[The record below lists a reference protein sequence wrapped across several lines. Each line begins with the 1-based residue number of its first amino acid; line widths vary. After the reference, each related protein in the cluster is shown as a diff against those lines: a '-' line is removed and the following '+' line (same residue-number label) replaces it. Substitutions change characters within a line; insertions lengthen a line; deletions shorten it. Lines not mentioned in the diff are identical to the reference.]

1 MADDAHTIRRV
12 LDTDF
17 SRLVEIYTEA
27 VRQTATKV
35 YSPEQI
41 AAWAAFPLKA
51 DKFRE
56 FVFGPETWV
65 IVVGRKPVAF
75 CGLGKDGHIASL
87 YVHPEYNR
95 MGHASRL
102 LQHVLD
108 LGERRGMRR
117 FYTEASYLSKTVFER
132 HGFIVDY
139 VEEVDYD
146 GVHFCRFKMV
156 RHVDSGPI

>member
-1 MADDAHTIRRV
+1 
-12 LDTDF
+12 
-17 SRLVEIYTEA
+17 
-27 VRQTATKV
+27 
-35 YSPEQI
+35 
-41 AAWAAFPLKA
+41 
-51 DKFRE
+51 
-56 FVFGPETWV
+56 VFGPETWV
-65 IVVGRKPVAF
+65 IVIDRKPVAF

-117 FYTEASYLSKTVFER
+117 FYTEASFLSKVVFDR

-156 RHVDSGPI
+156 RHVGGEEP

>member
-1 MADDAHTIRRV
+1 MIRRV
-12 LDTDF
+12 RESDF
-17 SRLVEIYTEA
+17 AQLVEIYTEA

-41 AAWAAFPLKA
+41 NAWSGFPLKA
-51 DKFRE
+51 DKFWE

-65 IVVGRKPVAF
+65 IAADKLPVAF

-87 YVHPEYNR
+87 YVHPGFNR
-95 MGHASRL
+95 KGYGSQL
-102 LQHVLD
+102 LQYVLER
-108 LGERRGMRR
+108 GERRGMRR
-117 FYTEASYLSKTVFER
+117 FYTEASFLSRTVFER

-156 RHVDSGPI
+156 LPVDEQEPETS